1 MFTWPNGRRA
11 PFPREDEEIL
21 SAVADQLG
29 TAIRNARLFHESEE
43 RGKRLT
49 TLVEGTQQFTRGLDL
64 PDVLNAIA
72 EAAAMLFDGEAT
84 IRIREGD
91 ELVWTTGTQI
101 AFSLPFKKR
110 LRIGESFAGIAAQTG
125 EPILITD
132 LKNDDRIIPEH
143 KTFQI
148 PEELCSMMLIPLLLE
163 SRVVGVL
170 NVYRERGYEFSSDDV
185 RIATT
190 FAAQAAI
197 AIENARLFEEV
208 QDRTIDLE
216 RARDE
221 AEAVNRVKSDFLS
234 NVSHD
239 IRSPLNTVL
248 GFSELLLMLTKE
260 SKILDIADK
269 IRESGKYITRL
280 FDDLLDL
287 DRIETGKVRLDMQ
300 ETSINDLIGEIV
312 DGRKAQF
319 PAGYKLKSSFD
330 PGCGLVTCDPLRI
343 NQILTN
349 LIDNAIKYSP
359 EGGVIRITTEAAL
372 GEARV
377 TVEDKGIGMTPEET
391 NVIFER
397 FSQLE
402 SGMMRRGGGLG
413 LNIVKRLVEY
423 HDGRIM
429 VKSEK
434 GKGSAFSFALPM
446 SPVGKFKDPGKKSGR
461 RRRTRMSEVDPWSD
475 KKILIV
481 DDLEHYHEYIKVLI
495 GSAKEI
501 ISAYNGKE
509 GIEADMREK
518 PDLIL
523 MDLRMPILDGFE
535 TIERLK
541 SGLATKEIPVL
552 AVTAQAMAKDRK
564 RCLELGA
571 DGFVTKPIEIEKLR
585 GEIEAALGK
594 PVLH

>member
-1 MFTWPNGRRA
+1 
-11 PFPREDEEIL
+11 
-21 SAVADQLG
+21 
-29 TAIRNARLFHESEE
+29 
-43 RGKRLT
+43 
-49 TLVEGTQQFTRGLDL
+49 
-64 PDVLNAIA
+64 
-72 EAAAMLFDGEAT
+72 
-84 IRIREGD
+84 
-91 ELVWTTGTQI
+91 
-101 AFSLPFKKR
+101 
-110 LRIGESFAGIAAQTG
+110 
-125 EPILITD
+125 
-132 LKNDDRIIPEH
+132 
-143 KTFQI
+143 
-148 PEELCSMMLIPLLLE
+148 MMLIPLLLE

-208 QDRTIDLE
+208 QDRTMDLE

-221 AEAVNRVKSDFLS
+221 AEAVNRAKSDFLS

-248 GFSELLLMLTKE
+248 GFSELLSMLTKE
-260 SKILDIADK
+260 KKILDIVGK

-280 FDDLLDL
+280 IDDLLDL

-300 ETSINDLIGEIV
+300 KISINDLIGEIV
-312 DGRKAQF
+312 EGRKDQF
-319 PAGYKLKSSFD
+319 PAGYKLKSEFD

-359 EGGVIRITTEAAL
+359 EGGVIRITTEAAP
-372 GEARV
+372 GEVRV

-402 SGMMRRGGGLG
+402 SGMLRRGGGLG
-413 LNIVKRLVEY
+413 LGLSIVKRLVEY

-429 VKSEK
+429 VKSER
-434 GKGSAFSFALPM
+434 GKGSAFSFVLPM
-446 SPVGKFKDPGKKSGR
+446 NPAGKTGETGKKSGR
-461 RRRTRMSEVDPWSD
+461 HHARMAEAEPWND

-481 DDLEHYHEYIKVLI
+481 DDLEHYHEYIKVLME
-495 GSAKEI
+495 SAKEI
-501 ISAYNGKE
+501 ISAYNGRE
-509 GIEADMREK
+509 AIEAAIREK

-523 MDLRMPILDGFE
+523 MDLRMPVLDGFG

-541 SGLATKEIPVL
+541 SGLATKEIPIL

-571 DGFVTKPIEIEKLR
+571 DGFVTKPIEIQKFR
-585 GEIEAALGK
+585 GEIEAVLGK